1 MIKLFGRNLDFTF
14 FGLTKNFMMP
24 EFAQNYF
31 VLVVLKNTKILNSKH
46 LK

>member
-1 MIKLFGRNLDFTF
+1 
-14 FGLTKNFMMP
+14 MMP

-46 LK
+46 LKCISYTRIK